1 MSKDTVIVSRA
12 EYESLLKQKEQNET
26 LRDELEDLMDAIR
39 MRTVEREPES
49 GDARREYFPA
59 GFVDRML
66 AGDHPLRIWREFRGL
81 TMEQLDEKSGVTQSY
96 ISEIETGKKPG
107 SVAAM
112 KALAGALGVAIDD
125 LVL

>member
-26 LRDELEDLMDAIR
+26 LRDEDLMDAIR

-125 LVL
+125 LVP